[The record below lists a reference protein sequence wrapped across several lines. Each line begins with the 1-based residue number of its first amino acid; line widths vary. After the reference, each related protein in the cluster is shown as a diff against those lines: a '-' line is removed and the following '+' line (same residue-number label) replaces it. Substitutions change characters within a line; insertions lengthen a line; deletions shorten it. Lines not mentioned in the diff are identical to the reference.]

1 MLGIIFTNLVEM
13 IETEISAEMADEIL
27 DEAELSTDGAYTSV
41 GHYPFEDVLAIVTLL
56 SEKTDTPIPDL
67 IFAFGQYLF
76 PKLVAGHQHIL
87 PENVNLMDLLGQ
99 LDSNIHV
106 EVLKL
111 YPNATLPTFTILEQT
126 TDNIVLEY
134 GSPRQLDTLAAG
146 LITGGSQYFDVDI
159 DIAMTPLS
167 DKPYRVKIDV
177 KIREKAVN

>member
-27 DEAELSTDGAYTSV
+27 DEADLSTDGAYTSV

-76 PKLVAGHQHIL
+76 PILVAGHKHIL
-87 PENVNLMDLLGQ
+87 PENATLMDLLVQ

-126 TDNIVLEY
+126 ADNIVLEY
-134 GSPRQLDTLAAG
+134 SSPRQLDTLAAG
-146 LITGGSQYFDVDI
+146 LITGGSQYFGVDI

-167 DKPYRVKIDV
+167 DEPYRVKVDV
-177 KIREKAVN
+177 KIREKVAN